1 MSNDYWRY
9 VILFP
14 VKLTEF
20 SLLIYFYA
28 VTAKDIFTQRADKQ
42 LLRVYNIHKHKRNTT
57 NYAFIHA
64 WKMCN
69 GQIVKSRHKRWSFRR
84 DRESWSIRRIYISH
98 LWQTAKMF
106 HVFTTGKRLHWKVN
120 KNKKWRTKSK
130 PTQQHHRKCKATC
143 FFLRV
148 LIFSSRDGKNKSMV
162 RFSNTQVFLFVTE
175 QWPVEE

>member
-1 MSNDYWRY
+1 MVTLFLYEIFQNSKINTIVLGLTGPIMSWVMMSNDYWRY

-42 LLRVYNIHKHKRNTT
+42 LRVYNIHKHKRNTT

-64 WKMCN
+64 WKICN

-98 LWQTAKMF
+98 LWQICKNVQCFYYWKTASLK
-106 HVFTTGKRLHWKVN
+106 G
-120 KNKKWRTKSK
+120 
-130 PTQQHHRKCKATC
+130 
-143 FFLRV
+143 
-148 LIFSSRDGKNKSMV
+148 
-162 RFSNTQVFLFVTE
+162 E
-175 QWPVEE
+175 